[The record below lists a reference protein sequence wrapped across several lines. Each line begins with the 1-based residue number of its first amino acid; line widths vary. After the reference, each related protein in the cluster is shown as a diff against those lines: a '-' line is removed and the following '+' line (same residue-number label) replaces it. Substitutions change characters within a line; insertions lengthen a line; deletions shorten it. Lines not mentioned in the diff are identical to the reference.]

1 METKEFIEQH
11 LKKIYENC
19 PVYFD
24 ITENA
29 IIIKNEISKEQK
41 SE

>member
-1 METKEFIEQH
+1 MKTKEFIEQH

-24 ITENA
+24 IQENA
-29 IIIKNEISKEQK
+29 IIIKNLITKEQK
-41 SE
+41 AE

>member
-1 METKEFIEQH
+1 MKTKEFIEQN

-24 ITENA
+24 IQEGS
-29 IIIKNEISKEQK
+29 IIVKNLITKEQK
-41 SE
+41 AE